1 MTKERATDTEFNKR
15 CELARDL
22 IAASWPNSKVVSYLI
37 DETGK
42 TAQQCRTYAR
52 EGRKLF
58 LRDQYD
64 EGETVADAI
73 NCEYFV
79 LLNDLKDDRLRAMAK
94 EDWVAVASIDKT
106 RLKHIDMGRAIDPG
120 STSEMELNNYY
131 VQACREHIDDKLKP
145 RKGKIPKESITIST
159 GWMTNAKTPNDLTE
173 QIEEWKK
180 QGLDITGLPKLDPKD
195 DIPF

>member
-1 MTKERATDTEFNKR
+1 MTKERATDTEFNQR

-120 STSEMELNNYY
+120 STSELELNNYY
-131 VQACREHIDDKLKP
+131 VQACKEHIDDKLKP
-145 RKGKIPKESITIST
+145 RKGKIPKESILAKELIKT
-159 GWMTNAKTPNDLTE
+159 GWMTNATE
-173 QIEEWKK
+173 EEIKK
-180 QGLDITGLPKLDPKD
+180 WEEKGLDITGLPKLDDKD

>member
-1 MTKERATDTEFNKR
+1 MTKERATDTEFNQR

-58 LRDQYD
+58 LQDQYD

-73 NCEYFV
+73 NCEYFS
-79 LLNDLKDDRLRAMAK
+79 LLNDLKDDRLRAIDK
-94 EDWVAVASIDKT
+94 EDWTAVASIDKT
-106 RLKHIDMGRAIDPG
+106 RLKHIDMSRTIDPG
-120 STSEMELNNYY
+120 GCWDKKLSEHMCKSAIEY
-131 VQACREHIDDKLKP
+131 VDEALKP
-145 RKGKIPKESITIST
+145 RKGKIPRESIKT
-159 GWMTNAKTPNDLTE
+159 GWTTNATE
-173 QIEEWKK
+173 KEIKEEIKK
-180 QGLDITGLPKLDPKD
+180 WEEKGLDITGLPKLDPKD